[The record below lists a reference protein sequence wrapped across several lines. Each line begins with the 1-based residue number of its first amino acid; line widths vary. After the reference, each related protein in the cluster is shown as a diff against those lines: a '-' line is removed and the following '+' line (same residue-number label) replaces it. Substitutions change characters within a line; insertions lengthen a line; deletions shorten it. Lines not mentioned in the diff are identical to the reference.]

1 MTDLADT
8 ALTDTALT
16 DTALTDTALT
26 DTALTDTALTDTALT
41 DTALTDTALTD
52 TALTHVPA
60 GPPWVVPTSLSPS
73 RVESFLSCPLA
84 FRFSSIEKL
93 PDLPSVASTRG
104 SLVHRA
110 LELLFLQPG
119 PERTA
124 AALDLAVE
132 TAIAEY
138 RTDPDFTL
146 LALDPKQTERFDA
159 ECRTLATNYLD
170 MEDPTQV
177 REIGIELRLEAPVGD
192 LSLRGII
199 DRLELDQDG
208 ELVVTDYKTG
218 RAPSPNWERKSLSG
232 LNFYSFLCESLFGKR
247 PAAIRLMYLSSKE
260 TITATPTEQSTRF
273 LTTRTTAVWKA
284 VATACER
291 DDFRAR
297 QGPLCNYCSFQQWC
311 PEFGGTPEL
320 AATEA
325 PVALAAPARS

>member
-1 MTDLADT
+1 MGATMTDLADPNLQDPT
-8 ALTDTALT
+8 IDDDAAGSSGSSGRP
-16 DTALTDTALT
+16 
-26 DTALTDTALTDTALT
+26 
-41 DTALTDTALTD
+41 
-52 TALTHVPA
+52 VPSPV

-110 LELLFLQPG
+110 LELLFVQPA
-119 PERTA
+119 PERTP
-124 AALDLAVE
+124 AALDRAVDR
-132 TAIAEY
+132 AIEEY

-146 LALDPKQTERFDA
+146 LGLSADETVRFEHD
-159 ECRTLATNYLD
+159 CRKLATNYLE
-170 MEDPTQV
+170 MEDPTTV
-177 REIGIELRLEAPVGD
+177 REIGLELRLEAAVGD
-192 LSLRGII
+192 LTLRGII
-199 DRLELDQDG
+199 DRLELDAEG

-218 RAPSPNWERKSLSG
+218 RAPGPNWERKSLSG

-260 TITATPTEQSTRF
+260 TITATPTEQSTKF
-273 LTTRTTAVWKA
+273 LTTRTAAVWKA

-297 QGPLCNYCSFQQWC
+297 QGPLCNYCSYQRWC
-311 PEFGGTPEL
+311 PEFGGNPEL

-325 PVALAAPARS
+325 PVVLAAPTPS